1 MCTQDI
7 CTLCIHTHDICTP
20 PKLYHR
26 IITALHTTSFF
37 SPHYHV
43 FPLCFPQVSM
53 LLFFGYVGIIN
64 LVAVSPV
71 IIIAQLLRVINLGA
85 LTWHAIGL
93 TIIKGLF
100 DNVLS
105 DYLWARA
112 VLLIG
117 PTLATVG
124 LSIQVPMTV
133 AVEMLFTHPAYLQ
146 HAGSAVLVLLGGA
159 CVLVGFFGIN
169 LS

>member
-1 MCTQDI
+1 
-7 CTLCIHTHDICTP
+7 
-20 PKLYHR
+20 
-26 IITALHTTSFF
+26 
-37 SPHYHV
+37 
-43 FPLCFPQVSM
+43 M

-64 LVAVSPV
+64 LTAVSP
-71 IIIAQLLRVINLGA
+71 IIILAQSLHIINLWA
-85 LTWHAIGL
+85 LTWHALFL

-133 AVEMLFTHPAYLQ
+133 AIEVLFTHPSYLQ
-146 HAGSAVLVLLGGA
+146 HAGSAVLVLLGGV
-159 CVLVGFFGIN
+159 CVLGGFFGIN
-169 LS
+169 LGSSVA